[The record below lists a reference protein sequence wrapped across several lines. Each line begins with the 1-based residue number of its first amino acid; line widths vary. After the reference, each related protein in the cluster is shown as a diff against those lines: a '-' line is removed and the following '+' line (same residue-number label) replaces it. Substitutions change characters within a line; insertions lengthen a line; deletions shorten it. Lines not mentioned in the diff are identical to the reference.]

1 MDDNWYK
8 TVALPNWPQIEKFQQ
23 LLDSALV
30 ERGGNPN
37 QIDIT
42 DPVVMQELVYGALRK
57 IGHSDLVDDLARSG
71 RRKKGRFTRTEA
83 LDFLKHHPGVHLQY
97 AYQLLPKAPKQRAKR
112 KRVAA
117 KVWPHTE
124 LTRCILF
131 LEKSEGLEIAD
142 AIRRCIKLLNL
153 NHEENE
159 LHSIYSHNKKYVT
172 DGALTEAYWN
182 KLKK

>member
-1 MDDNWYK
+1 MDENWYK

-57 IGHSDLVDDLARSG
+57 IGHSDLVDDLSRSG

-83 LDFLKHHPGVHLQY
+83 LDFLNYHPGVHLQY
-97 AYQLLPKAPKQRAKR
+97 AYQLLPKTPKQRAKR

-124 LTRCILF
+124 LTRYILF
-131 LEKSEGLEIAD
+131 LENLEGLKTAQ
-142 AIRRCIKLLNL
+142 AIRRCKKLLNL
-153 NHEENE
+153 NLEENE
-159 LHSIYSHNKKYVT
+159 LHSIYSHNVDYVKS
-172 DGALTEAYWN
+172 GAMAETVWL
-182 KLKK
+182 

>member
-1 MDDNWYK
+1 MDDIWYK

-23 LLDSALV
+23 LLNSALV
-30 ERGGNPN
+30 DRGGNPN

-42 DPVVMQELVYGALRK
+42 DPVVMQELVYAALRK
-57 IGHSDLVDDLARSG
+57 IGHNDLVDDLCRSG

-124 LTRCILF
+124 LTRYILF
-131 LEKSEGLEIAD
+131 LEHLEGLSRAQ
-142 AIRRCIKLLNL
+142 AIRRCKKLLDLNL
-153 NHEENE
+153 EENE
-159 LHSIYSHNKKYVT
+159 LHSICSHNIKHVKG
-172 DGALTEAYWN
+172 GAMTETVW
-182 KLKK
+182 L